1 MCGVVVFVHLRL
13 VDVRWRSDLLTGS
26 SSVMV
31 LESYEDKSGKGGL
44 LFTGNPQFGLLAEV
58 LAFTL

>member
-1 MCGVVVFVHLRL
+1 
-13 VDVRWRSDLLTGS
+13 
-26 SSVMV
+26 MV
-31 LESYEDKSGKGGL
+31 LESYDDKSGKGGL